1 MAWLFAGLA
10 LAGLMML
17 FLYWWANTDVKSA
30 RQSLMWAVLLVAVLL
45 GLMLLATGRGFFA
58 ILPIGY
64 AVWRMAGDRRGAAAS
79 SGRTGDS
86 PPRAHGKGAMTRA
99 EAYDVLGLEDGA
111 REEEINVAYRKLMAQ
126 VHPDKGGSS
135 WMAAKLN
142 EARRILLGK

>member
-1 MAWLFAGLA
+1 MGWLFAGLA

-30 RQSLMWAVLLVAVLL
+30 RKSLMWAVMFVAVLL

-64 AVWRMAGDRRGAAAS
+64 AVWRMAGDRRGGAS
-79 SGRTGDS
+79 GTSRDRTGPGPGRS
-86 PPRAHGKGAMTRA
+86 KGTMTRS

-111 REEEINVAYRKLMAQ
+111 REEEINAAYRKLMAQ